1 MVSDKKSNIV
11 CAAAG
16 AMAAPMLLASLMPI
30 SVIFPIHTSVIT
42 GIFSEELFSLEFFI
56 FTLFSSIT
64 ID

>member
-1 MVSDKKSNIV
+1 MV

-30 SVIFPIHTSVIT
+30 SVIFPIHTSVMI
-42 GIFSEELFSLEFFI
+42 GVFSEELFSLEFFI
-56 FTLFSSIT
+56 FTPFSSIT